1 MKFNKP
7 PGWPDAPEGWVPDPT
22 WTPDPAWTPP
32 PPGWDFWTNDYG
44 IPIRGPVGLYP
55 NDKSSRRS
63 KALLGTAAGLAGL
76 IVGLMAGGGSTEL
89 DANTLALMPSPAAVT
104 STVRVPGPTV
114 TSSVTVP
121 GPERTV
127 KVAGPTV
134 TKTVTKTV
142 RKTVTAVAPFAGSG
156 GTAPKTSNTYYA
168 NCDAARAAG
177 VAPLYVGEPGYRSG
191 LDRDNDGVACE

>member
-1 MKFNKP
+1 
-7 PGWPDAPEGWVPDPT
+7 
-22 WTPDPAWTPP
+22 
-32 PPGWDFWTNDYG
+32 
-44 IPIRGPVGLYP
+44 
-55 NDKSSRRS
+55 
-63 KALLGTAAGLAGL
+63 
-76 IVGLMAGGGSTEL
+76 MAGGGSTEL